1 MKPFRIASRA
11 LVLALS
17 LLSYKGM
24 GQEVLLSDLDL
35 TDSLR
40 LPSHIAENQIPMD
53 TPVEVFLESS
63 DRGIKLS
70 TYGKIWRG
78 VKDNSPED
86 LRIPLADLFVSGLK
100 DDDVDGYVSNRLTL
114 PPFEKELFSEESQ
127 RTILDVGRQNMSTT
141 DYMRVLAIAEL
152 DDPDLDLDAII
163 TKGEENVSS
172 DPSEVLATTTFGVS
186 IYEQSGHWN
195 ALVVQARRG
204 DREALERVLSYIR
217 GADMRILSRPQI
229 SEDLAFIRQPESID
243 VLVEFLFTDFPSER
257 GVFNGDTGML
267 PISHRAAKALAIAL
281 ADYPMGYWDHYGFE
295 QVQQM
300 REFISNYEG
309 PWKIIGKWN
318 PEEATP
324 GTKSITLAST
334 EIEDR
339 VPETN
344 PEIDSSPPTIHE
356 ESHAEPSEKKAPRSL
371 WPWIVGALILCTAL
385 GLVLS
390 RKKS

>member
-1 MKPFRIASRA
+1 MNPFRKVSRV
-11 LVLALS
+11 LVLAIS
-17 LLSYKGM
+17 LLCHKGTS
-24 GQEVLLSDLDL
+24 QEVLLSDLEVS
-35 TDSLR
+35 DSIRLR
-40 LPSHIAENQIPMD
+40 TYIAENQIPMD
-53 TPVEVFLESS
+53 TPVEVLLSAS
-63 DRGIKLS
+63 DRRIKNNLQ
-70 TYGKIWRG
+70 GMIWRG
-78 VKDNSPED
+78 IKDNSPED
-86 LRIPLADLFVSGLK
+86 LRIPLTDLFVSGLK

-114 PPFEKELFSEESQ
+114 PPFEKELFSEESK
-127 RTILDVGRQNMSTT
+127 RTILDVGSQNMSTT

-152 DDPDLDLDAII
+152 EDPNLDLDAII
-163 TKGEENVSS
+163 TKVEENVSS
-172 DPSEVLATTTFGVS
+172 DPSEVLATTTLGVS
-186 IYEQSGHWN
+186 VYERSGHWN

-300 REFISNYEG
+300 REFIANYEG

-318 PEEATP
+318 PEEAAPETE
-324 GTKSITLAST
+324 SVTLAST
-334 EIEDR
+334 EIEDG
-339 VPETN
+339 VPATD
-344 PEIDSSPPTIHE
+344 PEIDPSPQAIHE
-356 ESHAEPSEKKAPRSL
+356 ESHAEPSEKNPPPVWS
-371 WPWIVGALILCTAL
+371 WIVGALILFTAL